1 MRTLFTTAEV
11 GTTGYVQCAT
21 NLVPTVPTEYAALWT
36 HAPPP
41 PPPAPAAA
49 LEPASVAGLLL
60 LSFEDNPVSRSV
72 LILLAFDIILL
83 LVAWGLRTNGVSGL
97 VEAYQIARTKLQK
110 STTDLI
116 VHPTAAAK
124 GNGAASTGVP
134 PKGPSAPLALTGPQA
149 QPQLPTLSV
158 HFEVEGDVAT
168 FDDSALLRRVAT
180 LVSVEE
186 KAVSATLSSGS
197 EGVVLVDIEIGCP
210 DATTL
215 VMAAKLLKK
224 SKEPLG
230 VALGVKF
237 VSKPQVEVS
246 DPASYQG
253 RDPGKGVGAG
263 VLPKRQGWAVN
274 DAIAPTIQER
284 IPSFGGRGLRTRHHV
299 VGGPHVTV
307 GPTMAGPTTAV
318 GRAPSASSI
327 ALPLT
332 GVVAGSGESSVA
344 AGIQERIPIHMGAN
358 RQRSSTLRQRS
369 SQALARNESSGLLG
383 GLASLPDPTS
393 VGFVSPASVSNQ
405 GIQERLPAM
414 PGMRRNARE
423 RAGRA
428 PTAGSLPLA
437 PAAAPSP
444 PPSPPP
450 VRPASAEVVGPAGGR
465 SLAAVTESTAAGAA
479 FNARMQS
486 SAKVLPSSSG
496 KDELPDPLL
505 VWDNR
510 TQREIVIGACREHT
524 FFGCCWSLLFGEGP
538 KLSTIAQA
546 VQLLFTTL
554 LGLLLLTCVQ
564 LRYTWLGATW
574 FPHSDDAPVMHK
586 LSSISSVAFAAGFI
600 CWPCVVVCRLLFM
613 TANRM
618 EATSTNLQAR
628 VIFGSAWSI
637 VLLCAFALAVGA
649 INLSANMDSTTVRED
664 VMISFGLSTLAQWLL
679 VEPPMLALLA
689 SCGLL
694 LKWFTAFEELSDDKS
709 EAKGEDK
716 GEGAIPPPRVSSLAL
731 PPPEGKSHRN

>member
-1 MRTLFTTAEV
+1 MRTLFTTAKV

-21 NLVPTVPTEYAALWT
+21 NIVPTVPTEYAALWT

-41 PPPAPAAA
+41 PPPPAATD
-49 LEPASVAGLLL
+49 LEPAPVAGLLL

-97 VEAYQIARTKLQK
+97 VEAYQIARTRLQK

-124 GNGAASTGVP
+124 GHGAAGTGVP
-134 PKGPSAPLALTGPQA
+134 PDGPSAPLALTGPQA

-158 HFEVEGDVAT
+158 HFEVEGEVAT
-168 FDDSALLRRVAT
+168 FDDRALLRRVAT

-246 DPASYQG
+246 DPVTSTG
-253 RDPGKGVGAG
+253 RDLGKGVGAG
-263 VLPKRQGWAVN
+263 VFAKPQGWAVN

-299 VGGPHVTV
+299 VGHV
-307 GPTMAGPTTAV
+307 GPTIAAPTTAFAR
-318 GRAPSASSI
+318 GPSASSI

-332 GVVAGSGESSVA
+332 GVVAGSGESSAA

-444 PPSPPP
+444 PPSPPA
-450 VRPASAEVVGPAGGR
+450 VRPAFGEVVGPAGGR

-486 SAKVLPSSSG
+486 NAKVLPSSSG
-496 KDELPDPLL
+496 MDELPDPLL

-524 FFGCCWSLLFGEGP
+524 LIGCCWSLLFGEGP

-554 LGLLLLTCVQ
+554 LGLLLLTCAQ
-564 LRYTWLGATW
+564 LRYTWLGASW
-574 FPHSDDAPVMHK
+574 FPHDVHAPVMNK

-618 EATSTNLQAR
+618 EATSTNAQAR

-649 INLSANMDSTTVRED
+649 INLSANMDSIAVHED

-709 EAKGEDK
+709 EAKGDDK
-716 GEGAIPPPRVSSLAL
+716 DEGAIPPPPVSSLAL
-731 PPPEGKSHRN
+731 PPPEGKSHDN